1 MKIFKMTSVIKYFK
15 LRLILLL
22 LFTVHCSL
30 FTFAQSSFT
39 QRLQQSKNGEGK
51 VTITQDKAIDDLVNG
66 PKTTMVVPQTQT
78 KSQSVTQK
86 QTDQKTNTATTTS
99 KPDTGTT
106 QRPTVTAL
114 RQQPQQPDTTTVTTS
129 DEAMIR
135 KKVMKGGYKINGF
148 RVQVFAGGNSR
159 DSRIKAERVGREI
172 NSLFPGEPVYVHF
185 YSPRWIC
192 RMGNYRTY
200 EEASEMLRSVK
211 KLGYNSAIIVKGKIT
226 VPYATPDEES
236 ETSNP

>member
-1 MKIFKMTSVIKYFK
+1 
-15 LRLILLL
+15 
-22 LFTVHCSL
+22 
-30 FTFAQSSFT
+30 
-39 QRLQQSKNGEGK
+39 
-51 VTITQDKAIDDLVNG
+51 
-66 PKTTMVVPQTQT
+66 
-78 KSQSVTQK
+78 
-86 QTDQKTNTATTTS
+86 
-99 KPDTGTT
+99 
-106 QRPTVTAL
+106 
-114 RQQPQQPDTTTVTTS
+114 
-129 DEAMIR
+129 MIR